1 VEFQRNTDQQL
12 NLSNLS
18 SVETVEDVE
27 DVEVPERVMIGSCH
41 QRVLVGILRGTERR
55 IPQVRMRA
63 PLTLRYKHASG
74 TNVDGLVPTNALA
87 FTETVSLGRKVGF
100 P

>member
-27 DVEVPERVMIGSCH
+27 DVEVPERVMMRSC
-41 QRVLVGILRGTERR
+41 
-55 IPQVRMRA
+55 
-63 PLTLRYKHASG
+63 Y
-74 TNVDGLVPTNALA
+74 
-87 FTETVSLGRKVGF
+87 
-100 P
+100 

>member
-27 DVEVPERVMIGSCH
+27 DVEVPERVMIGSC
-41 QRVLVGILRGTERR
+41 
-55 IPQVRMRA
+55 
-63 PLTLRYKHASG
+63 Y
-74 TNVDGLVPTNALA
+74 
-87 FTETVSLGRKVGF
+87 
-100 P
+100 

>member
-27 DVEVPERVMIGSCH
+27 DVEVPEMVMIGSC
-41 QRVLVGILRGTERR
+41 
-55 IPQVRMRA
+55 
-63 PLTLRYKHASG
+63 Y
-74 TNVDGLVPTNALA
+74 
-87 FTETVSLGRKVGF
+87 
-100 P
+100 

>member
-1 VEFQRNTDQQL
+1 MEFQRNTDQQL

-41 QRVLVGILRGTERR
+41 
-55 IPQVRMRA
+55 
-63 PLTLRYKHASG
+63 
-74 TNVDGLVPTNALA
+74 
-87 FTETVSLGRKVGF
+87 
-100 P
+100 